1 MLVPLPMGQR
11 MQFAQLKRRE
21 VITFLGGVAAWP
33 LAARA
38 QQQVNTPKSAYR
50 IGFLFAGTLALR
62 PQVQE
67 FWRTLQQLGYIEGKN
82 LKVEVR
88 EARGQLDRLPGLASE
103 IVATHPDVIVAVTS
117 PATAAA
123 KMATRDIPI
132 VMAIISDPLGSGFVK
147 SLARP
152 EANITGPSLM
162 STELTG
168 KRVELIKETLPDLSI
183 LGLLWNEKSAQNV
196 LIAKL
201 AEQAASSIG
210 VVLHSLPLR
219 AAVDLDAALDKAFE
233 EHLRAIL
240 VANDAVTFDHRAKII
255 AFSLAKRIPTFHTF
269 PEEALDGALVAYGPK
284 LSNEYGRAALYVAKI
299 LSGAGP
305 ADLPVDQAT
314 HFEFVLNMKTA
325 KAIGVTIPTSILLRA
340 NEVIE

>member
-1 MLVPLPMGQR
+1 MAIHIR
-11 MQFAQLKRRE
+11 RRE
-21 VITFLGGVAAWP
+21 LLVTLGSAAAAWP

-38 QQQVNTPKSAYR
+38 QQKANAPKSSYQ
-50 IGFLFAGTLALR
+50 IGFLFAGTIALR

-82 LKVEVR
+82 LKIEVR
-88 EARGQLDRLPGLASE
+88 EAGGQLDRLPGLASE

-123 KMATRDIPI
+123 KMATKDIPI

-152 EANITGPSLM
+152 EGNITGPSLM
-162 STELTG
+162 SNELTG
-168 KRVELIKETLPDLSI
+168 KRVELIKETIPDLSI
-183 LGLLWNEKSAQNV
+183 LGLLWNETSAQNA

-201 AEQAASSIG
+201 GEQAASSIG
-210 VVLHSLPLR
+210 IMLRSLPVR
-219 AAVDLDAALDKAFE
+219 AAVDLEAALDKAFE
-233 EHLRAIL
+233 EHLSAIL
-240 VANDAVTFDHRAKII
+240 IANDALTFDRRADII

-269 PEEALDGALVAYGPK
+269 PEEAFDGALAAYGPK
-284 LSNEYGRAALYVAKI
+284 LNDEYRRAALYVAKI
-299 LSGAGP
+299 LAGAAPG
-305 ADLPVDQAT
+305 DLPVDQAT
-314 HFEFVLNMKTA
+314 RLEFVLNMKTA
-325 KAIGVTIPTSILLRA
+325 NAIGVTIPTSILLRA